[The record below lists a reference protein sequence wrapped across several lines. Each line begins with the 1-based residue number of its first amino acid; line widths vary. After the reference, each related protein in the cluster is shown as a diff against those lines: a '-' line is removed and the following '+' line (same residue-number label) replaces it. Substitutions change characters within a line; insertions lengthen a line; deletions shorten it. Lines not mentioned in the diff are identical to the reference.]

1 MATRTRVGLRSA
13 EELKLL
19 PLPPSVSLLARLI
32 SRLACVAVWGLY
44 VILIFVL

>member
-32 SRLACVAVWGLY
+32 SRLACVAVWGLN
-44 VILIFVL
+44 VILIIVL